1 MNHRFCLQSSPLEKI
16 IKIEFESMVY
26 VISASLVSQC
36 SKLLEV
42 TN

>member
-16 IKIEFESMVY
+16 KAEFESMVY

-36 SKLLEV
+36 SKLLKV